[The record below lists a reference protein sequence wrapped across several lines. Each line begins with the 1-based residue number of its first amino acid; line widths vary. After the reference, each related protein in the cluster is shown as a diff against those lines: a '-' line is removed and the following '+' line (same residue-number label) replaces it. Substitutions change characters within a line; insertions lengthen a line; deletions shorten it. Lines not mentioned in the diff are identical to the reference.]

1 MVKIIKSCLVIEK
14 RSTGMF
20 GARQALAAAPD
31 YEEAECFTQDTAD
44 TLYTETKMMIEE
56 LLSQAQTKSEAMILS
71 AKEEAHST
79 LEQAKQ
85 ESKTIREDAYT
96 KGYAQ
101 GLQEGLIKANEDKKS
116 GYDVLASLIDDFRH
130 QKEQYLAKQEKE
142 MVELVIALTEKV
154 LGTIIDIRPEV
165 ISHIVKNTLAQV
177 SGALRITVKVNPLHI
192 PYLSEY
198 QEIFSDTGCESI
210 QVIEDSNIK
219 PGSCRVIT
227 ENGFVDSLLEAQLGE
242 LKQALL
248 EVVEHD

>member
-14 RSTGMF
+14 KPTGLF
-20 GARQALAAAPD
+20 GARQALAAAPE
-31 YEEAECFTQDTAD
+31 YEEAEYFTQDTAD
-44 TLYTETKMMIEE
+44 ALYTETKMMIEE
-56 LLSQAQTKSEAMILS
+56 LLSQAQSKSEAMILK
-71 AKEEAHST
+71 AKEEAQST
-79 LEQAKQ
+79 LEQAEQ
-85 ESKTIREDAYT
+85 ESKTISEDAYS
-96 KGYAQ
+96 KGFAQ
-101 GLQEGLIKANEDKKS
+101 GLQEGLAEAGEDIKS
-116 GYDVLASLIDDFRH
+116 GYDALASLINDLKH

-177 SGALRITVKVNPLHI
+177 SGALRITVKVNPIHI

-198 QEIFSDTGCESI
+198 QDIFSDTGCESM
-210 QVIEDSNIK
+210 QVLEDCNIK
-219 PGSCRVIT
+219 PGNCRVIT